1 MGFRDPL
8 LGTDAQNYENT
19 FYFISQDVD
28 VQLEPFWIFLNKAV
42 YFFGGDYSDVI
53 WISSLLM
60 LIPVYSACFLVNK
73 KYFIFSIFLFLTL
86 YYYFYGFNIIRQGIG
101 MSWGLLFLAIR
112 SSQIK
117 KSSLK
122 SWIAL
127 IIGIGFHF
135 STISILLFL
144 VLKFVFQKVQFFFL
158 IQLATAVFGI
168 FFSNLLLSLFGSLF
182 YSKYSEFE
190 GGNLF
195 GNLLYLIV
203 INVGFGFI
211 TSINKVKNEWYYYM
225 CTFIVISNL
234 FIRIP
239 FGNRFIMLFGIVQ
252 ILFFPLL
259 FENNSLKRRDRGI
272 LLFCIIVYCIF
283 TFSRLIGAG
292 EIVPYLGI
300 FEL

>member
-1 MGFRDPL
+1 
-8 LGTDAQNYENT
+8 
-19 FYFISQDVD
+19 
-28 VQLEPFWIFLNKAV
+28 
-42 YFFGGDYSDVI
+42 
-53 WISSLLM
+53 
-60 LIPVYSACFLVNK
+60 
-73 KYFIFSIFLFLTL
+73 
-86 YYYFYGFNIIRQGIG
+86 
-101 MSWGLLFLAIR
+101 
-112 SSQIK
+112 
-117 KSSLK
+117 
-122 SWIAL
+122 
-127 IIGIGFHF
+127 
-135 STISILLFL
+135 
-144 VLKFVFQKVQFFFL
+144 
-158 IQLATAVFGI
+158 
-168 FFSNLLLSLFGSLF
+168 
-182 YSKYSEFE
+182 FE

-195 GNLLYLIV
+195 GNLLYLFV
-203 INVGFGFI
+203 INIGFGFI

-259 FENNSLKRRDRGI
+259 FENNSLEKADRGI